1 MLPADMAAAPSFI
14 PATIGLTGI
23 PATSVGQTGNIATI
37 AGHTTTDGIETNDEA
52 MSIAT
57 TETINVIVG
66 TRPTI
71 ALTTR
76 LATARVTTPTV
87 VSQPNGSPATFS
99 AAKLRIVL
107 SRTARAA
114 ESGIGV
120 ARVRRGKRRESYRR
134 RLHIE
139 RREFQLC

>member
-1 MLPADMAAAPSFI
+1 MAAAPSFI

-57 TETINVIVG
+57 TETINVIAG

-76 LATARVTTPTV
+76 LATARMTTPTV

-99 AAKLRIVL
+99 AAKLRLVL
-107 SRTARAA
+107 PGQRKLRPLQKL
-114 ESGIGV
+114 ESE
-120 ARVRRGKRRESYRR
+120 AM
-134 RLHIE
+134 
-139 RREFQLC
+139 

>member
-1 MLPADMAAAPSFI
+1 MLSPLRSDWWVWRFRVALTMLPADMAAAPSFI

-57 TETINVIVG
+57 TETINVIAG

-76 LATARVTTPTV
+76 LATARMTTPTV

-99 AAKLRIVL
+99 AAKLRLVL
-107 SRTARAA
+107 PGQRKLRPLQKL
-114 ESGIGV
+114 ESE
-120 ARVRRGKRRESYRR
+120 AM
-134 RLHIE
+134 
-139 RREFQLC
+139 